1 MLIQVI
7 RMSSKLT
14 CMVVAAVTVFC
25 AHAQGRGTRSNNGLW
40 YTTALC
46 YRGKD
51 CEEAEIWAKMWE
63 GAEA

>member
-1 MLIQVI
+1 
-7 RMSSKLT
+7 
-14 CMVVAAVTVFC
+14 MVVAAVTVFR
-25 AHAQGRGTRSNNGLW
+25 AHAQGSGTHSNSGLW

-63 GAEA
+63 RAEA

>member
-1 MLIQVI
+1 
-7 RMSSKLT
+7 MSSKLT
-14 CMVVAAVTVFC
+14 CMVVPAVTVLC
-25 AHAQGRGTRSNNGLW
+25 ARAQGSGTCSNSGLW

-51 CEEAEIWAKMWE
+51 CGEAETWAKTWE